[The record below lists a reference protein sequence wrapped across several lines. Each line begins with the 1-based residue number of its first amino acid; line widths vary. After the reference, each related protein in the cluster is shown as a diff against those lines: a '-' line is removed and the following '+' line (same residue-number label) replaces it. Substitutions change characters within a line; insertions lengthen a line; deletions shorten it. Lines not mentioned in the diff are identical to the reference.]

1 MPHGWG
7 WLDGEVVKHRGIF
20 IIKQKTWGF
29 MRIYH
34 QTHGDLTSCK
44 DMGILV
50 VNTATLIPLVM
61 KHAMATESLPF
72 KQVMQFRN
80 VGFSVA
86 MFNVLQG
93 VSIVVFGALPQFFSP
108 FGQQIGRRSDTD
120 AS

>member
-1 MPHGWG
+1 MPKARYRTSAVACPMGLARWRS
-7 WLDGEVVKHRGIF
+7 GETPGNL

-72 KQVMQFRN
+72 KQVMQFT
-80 VGFSVA
+80 VEMSDFP
-86 MFNVLQG
+86 
-93 VSIVVFGALPQFFSP
+93 LPCSMSCREYLSWYLAP
-108 FGQQIGRRSDTD
+108 
-120 AS
+120 

>member
-1 MPHGWG
+1 
-7 WLDGEVVKHRGIF
+7 
-20 IIKQKTWGF
+20 
-29 MRIYH
+29 
-34 QTHGDLTSCK
+34 
-44 DMGILV
+44 MGILV

-93 VSIVVFGALPQFFSP
+93 VSIVVFGALPQFFP
-108 FGQQIGRRSDTD
+108 LLGNKSDGDQTPMQAEETGD
-120 AS
+120 FSVLRPQETHS